1 MKNESEQLQ
10 IELEIA
16 YKKLANAES
25 SFNTGS
31 KKYKE
36 DIELKHYRIQE
47 LENELN
53 KRERE
58 LMENIKIQQNYEDD
72 KRKLYNEGKRLEAE
86 LETLKGDYEVM
97 ENEISEL
104 KSDNENMKIELKN
117 SYKTVENL
125 KDKENLLNF
134 YKEKSTKCDEI
145 VKLQELN
152 LFVLIIINI
161 RILKRNVKL

>member
-1 MKNESEQLQ
+1 
-10 IELEIA
+10 
-16 YKKLANAES
+16 
-25 SFNTGS
+25 
-31 KKYKE
+31 
-36 DIELKHYRIQE
+36 
-47 LENELN
+47 
-53 KRERE
+53 
-58 LMENIKIQQNYEDD
+58 
-72 KRKLYNEGKRLEAE
+72 
-86 LETLKGDYEVM
+86 M